1 MFEAPVTSS
10 HAVVGAPEQ
19 RCWVEHQQ
27 VPETNRG
34 SPNVGGGIAGA
45 LIGGILGHQVGGGT
59 GKDLA
64 TIGGAVAGGAIG
76 ANVGRNTTT
85 MVDREVRRCDT
96 VASTQPAYWDVT
108 YNYRGVEHR
117 LQMSSAPGATIA
129 VNRNGEPRG

>member
-1 MFEAPVTSS
+1 VCSTCGVVEEVT
-10 HAVVGAPEQ
+10 AVRQKGEGTGLGA
-19 RCWVEHQQ
+19 VA
-27 VPETNRG
+27 G
-34 SPNVGGGIAGA
+34 GA
-45 LIGGILGHQVGGGT
+45 LGGILGHQVGGGT

-108 YNYRGVEHR
+108 YNYQGVEHR